1 MARLVCQ
8 SGDETGREYTLS
20 DGIVLGR
27 SSSNPICVDDHLASR
42 EHCKIVKEEDR
53 YRLVD
58 LESHNGTRV
67 NEVKTRR
74 HELLSGDVIR
84 IGKIKFRFE
93 SDGPPITMSG
103 KDPGQVKVDTPQ
115 RKRLFVPKP
124 TPASTQT
131 GYWVLLLIFFIALVF
146 LSKSVG
152 YSIAKRALEDTK
164 PAIATSPE

>member
-1 MARLVCQ
+1 MARLIVQ
-8 SGDETGREYTLS
+8 AGQNIGQEY
-20 DGIVLGR
+20 VLQDSTVIGR

-42 EHCKIVKEEDR
+42 EHCKITKEADS
-53 YRLVD
+53 YYLVD
-58 LESHNGTRV
+58 LGSHNGTRV

-74 HELLSGDVIR
+74 HRLLLGDVVR

-93 SDGPPITMSG
+93 SDESSVTRPG
-103 KDPGQVKVDTPQ
+103 KSPGQVRVDTPQ

-124 TPASTQT
+124 APVSTQT
-131 GYWVLLLIFFIALVF
+131 VYWVLLLIFFIALVF

-164 PAIATSPE
+164 PAIPTGSK